1 MRITPL
7 ILSISNTPVENK
19 QDPGIEKR
27 NRREIPTGSLYTG
40 PQNNNDDRPVRPD
53 ARSLIFTPDPRGEG
67 YPSLEKQIAGQ
78 MIRQREGQTGGS
90 GFTASYG
97 APYEARKSLLA
108 YGLSAAGVHD
118 PANLPEGGHT
128 QVTALLDK
136 VRGQYAASPQARY
149 DTQGNTRTP
158 SLLVVAARDFFD
170 QQINTGAQYKTN
182 THDDIP
188 GLEGKTLAQYSD
200 RDKVQALRHFAGQ
213 PLRTEQNEPTN
224 AELVMKDIGA
234 LLMLDGIAAE
244 AGAMAEFF
252 TEKAVTTEGRSALAT
267 LRNTAEQAAAGETGV
282 AVAEET
288 STAAAE
294 VAMAGEARAA
304 ATGAARGA
312 MAGESAATTAESAAA
327 GETGAAAPVNRLRPS
342 LAGDISQYAVK
353 DGEALLKES
362 RASAGG
368 IHQVKDTA
376 GNDRWLLRYRGAEGE
391 SQVYEVSPDFRAAE
405 GRARIIDPATRK
417 PVLTVETAVG
427 EWQRG
432 GLPGGINPQFLNAP
446 AEKTYGD
453 PRAGLTDAR
462 RDAVLARP
470 RPMEVDSQSGS
481 STSGNVS
488 PADRPLDLSLPRS
501 LPDSR
506 ASSPVTLESSLPPT
520 PATPVFDETASR
532 SESPASPFSPALSGE
547 VPTTGLPRTPG
558 ASLFGEE
565 SKSASLA
572 GASPARGN
580 ESPISGLSSRSSS
593 PASVATSGAEHSP
606 YADNGITVNPWAPN
620 IQLPSGSYLN
630 DRGYIERAD
639 FTKLYRV
646 EQSDRVARR
655 GDPQEMGFRDGN
667 YFAGVEK
674 MMSGPVV
681 FVARTR
687 EGAER
692 FGRGEF
698 GGVFHLYEIDAKGI
712 PGVSLRENVE
722 HNEHYMELA
731 NTTPPGY
738 IAMLREKNRLERFG
752 DYAWS
757 FDEVHLA
764 NNLVTPD
771 KITKIY

>member
-1 MRITPL
+1 MKIDPV
-7 ILSISNTPVENK
+7 SIPVFPQPIIREETSAKNK
-19 QDPGIEKR
+19 
-27 NRREIPTGSLYTG
+27 REIPTGSLYTG
-40 PQNNNDDRPVRPD
+40 PGNNNDDRVVRPD
-53 ARSLIFTPDPRGEG
+53 VRTLRFTADARGEG
-67 YPSLEKQIAGQ
+67 YPTLEKQIAGQ
-78 MIRQREGQTGGS
+78 MIRQREGQSSES

-108 YGLSAAGVHD
+108 YGLAAAGIHD
-118 PANLPEGGHT
+118 PADLPADWYK
-128 QVTALLDK
+128 QPRALADLQDS
-136 VRGQYAASPQARY
+136 VRGQYAASARTHF
-149 DTQGNTRTP
+149 DAQGNAREPT
-158 SLLVVAARDFFD
+158 LLVAAARDFFD

-182 THDDIP
+182 TQDAVP
-188 GLEGKTLAQYSD
+188 GLEGKALAHYSD
-200 RDKVQALRHFAGQ
+200 QDKVQALRHFAGQ
-213 PLRTEQNEPTN
+213 PLRTEQNEPSN
-224 AELVMKDIGA
+224 AELFMKDIGT
-234 LLMLDGIAAE
+234 LLVLDGLAAD
-244 AGAMAEFF
+244 AGAMAELFS
-252 TEKAVTTEGRSALAT
+252 EEALASEGAALAGMRSAPEEVLTEEAGT
-267 LRNTAEQAAAGETGV
+267 EAGIGAE
-282 AVAEET
+282 
-288 STAAAE
+288 
-294 VAMAGEARAA
+294 
-304 ATGAARGA
+304 
-312 MAGESAATTAESAAA
+312 
-327 GETGAAAPVNRLRPS
+327 VNRLRPS
-342 LAGDISQYAVK
+342 LAGDIRQYALQ

-362 RASAGG
+362 RAGAGG
-368 IHQVKDTA
+368 IHQVKDAA

-417 PVLTVETAVG
+417 PVLTVESAGG
-427 EWQRG
+427 EWQRS

-446 AEKTYGD
+446 AQQMYGN
-453 PRAGLTDAR
+453 PRAGLAEAR
-462 RDAVLARP
+462 RDVALSRP
-470 RPMEVDSQSGS
+470 TPMDVDSQPGS
-481 STSGNVS
+481 STSGSVS

-520 PATPVFDETASR
+520 PATPVFDATASR
-532 SESPASPFSPALSGE
+532 SASSASPFSPALSEE
-547 VPTTGLPRTPG
+547 VSTTGLPRTPG

-565 SKSASLA
+565 SKSPSLA
-572 GASPARGN
+572 GASPARST

-593 PASVATSGAEHSP
+593 PASVVTSGAEHSP
-606 YADNGITVNPWAPN
+606 YADNGITVNPWAPT

-646 EQSDRVARR
+646 EKNDRVARR
-655 GDPQEMGFRDGN
+655 GDPQEIGFRDGN

-738 IAMLREKNRLERFG
+738 IAGLREKNRLERFG

>member
-1 MRITPL
+1 MKIDPVSIPVFPQPITREET
-7 ILSISNTPVENK
+7 SAKNK
-19 QDPGIEKR
+19 
-27 NRREIPTGSLYTG
+27 REIPTGSLYTG
-40 PQNNNDDRPVRPD
+40 TGNNNDDRVARPD
-53 ARSLIFTPDPRGEG
+53 VRTLRFTTDARGEG
-67 YPSLEKQIAGQ
+67 YPTLEKQIAGQ
-78 MIRQREGQTGGS
+78 MIRQREGQSSES

-108 YGLSAAGVHD
+108 YGLAAAGIHD
-118 PANLPEGGHT
+118 PADLPADWYKHPR
-128 QVTALLDK
+128 ALADLQDS
-136 VRGQYAASPQARY
+136 VRGQYAASARTHF
-149 DTQGNTRTP
+149 DAQGNAREPT
-158 SLLVVAARDFFD
+158 LLVAAARDFFD

-182 THDDIP
+182 TQNDIP
-188 GLEGKTLAQYSD
+188 GLEGKALAHYSD
-200 RDKVQALRHFAGQ
+200 QDKVQALRHFVGQ
-213 PLRTEQNEPTN
+213 PLRTEQNEPSN
-224 AELVMKDIGA
+224 AELFMKDIGTLLVLDGLAADASAMAELFSEEA
-234 LLMLDGIAAE
+234 LSSDGAALAGMRSAPEEAGTEAGIAAE
-244 AGAMAEFF
+244 
-252 TEKAVTTEGRSALAT
+252 
-267 LRNTAEQAAAGETGV
+267 
-282 AVAEET
+282 
-288 STAAAE
+288 
-294 VAMAGEARAA
+294 
-304 ATGAARGA
+304 
-312 MAGESAATTAESAAA
+312 
-327 GETGAAAPVNRLRPS
+327 VNRLRPS
-342 LAGDISQYAVK
+342 LAGDIRQYALQ
-353 DGEALLKES
+353 DGETLLKES
-362 RASAGG
+362 RAGAGG
-368 IHQVKDTA
+368 IHQVKDAA
-376 GNDRWLLRYRGAEGE
+376 GNDRWLLRYRAAEGE

-417 PVLTVETAVG
+417 PVLTVESAGG
-427 EWQRG
+427 EWQRS
-432 GLPGGINPQFLNAP
+432 GLPGGISPPFLNAP
-446 AEKTYGD
+446 AQQMYGN
-453 PRAGLTDAR
+453 PRAGLAEAR
-462 RDAVLARP
+462 RDAALS
-470 RPMEVDSQSGS
+470 RPMPMDVDSQPGS
-481 STSGNVS
+481 STSGSVS
-488 PADRPLDLSLPRS
+488 PTDRPLDLSLPRS

-520 PATPVFDETASR
+520 PATPVFDATASR
-532 SESPASPFSPALSGE
+532 SASPASPFSPALSEE
-547 VPTTGLPRTPG
+547 VSTTGLPRTPG

-565 SKSASLA
+565 SKSPSLA
-572 GASPARGN
+572 GASPARN
-580 ESPISGLSSRSSS
+580 TESPISGLSSRSSS
-593 PASVATSGAEHSP
+593 PASVVTSGAEHSP

-646 EQSDRVARR
+646 EKSDRVVRR
-655 GDPQEMGFRDGN
+655 GDPQQVGFRDGN

-722 HNEHYMELA
+722 HNERYMELA

>member
-1 MRITPL
+1 MKIDPVSIPVFPQPITREET
-7 ILSISNTPVENK
+7 SAKNK
-19 QDPGIEKR
+19 
-27 NRREIPTGSLYTG
+27 REIPTGSLYTG
-40 PQNNNDDRPVRPD
+40 TGNNNDDRVARPD
-53 ARSLIFTPDPRGEG
+53 VRTLRFTADARGEG
-67 YPSLEKQIAGQ
+67 YPTLEKQIAGQ
-78 MIRQREGQTGGS
+78 MIRQREGQSSES

-108 YGLSAAGVHD
+108 YGLAAAGIHD
-118 PANLPEGGHT
+118 PADLPADWYK
-128 QVTALLDK
+128 QPRALADLQDS
-136 VRGQYAASPQARY
+136 VRGQYAASARTHF
-149 DTQGNTRTP
+149 DAQGNAREPT
-158 SLLVVAARDFFD
+158 LLVAAARDFFD

-182 THDDIP
+182 TQNDIP
-188 GLEGKTLAQYSD
+188 GLEGKALAHYSD
-200 RDKVQALRHFAGQ
+200 QDKVQALRHFVGQ
-213 PLRTEQNEPTN
+213 PLRTEQNEPSN
-224 AELVMKDIGA
+224 AELFMKDIGTLLVLDGLAADASAMAELFSEEA
-234 LLMLDGIAAE
+234 LSSDGAALAGMRSAPEEAGTEAGIAAE
-244 AGAMAEFF
+244 
-252 TEKAVTTEGRSALAT
+252 
-267 LRNTAEQAAAGETGV
+267 
-282 AVAEET
+282 
-288 STAAAE
+288 
-294 VAMAGEARAA
+294 
-304 ATGAARGA
+304 
-312 MAGESAATTAESAAA
+312 
-327 GETGAAAPVNRLRPS
+327 VNRLRPS
-342 LAGDISQYAVK
+342 LAGDIRQYALQ
-353 DGEALLKES
+353 DGETLLKES
-362 RASAGG
+362 RAGAGG
-368 IHQVKDTA
+368 IHQVKDAA
-376 GNDRWLLRYRGAEGE
+376 GNDRWLLRYRAAEGE

-417 PVLTVETAVG
+417 PVLTVESAGG
-427 EWQRG
+427 EWQRS
-432 GLPGGINPQFLNAP
+432 GLPGGISPPFLNAP
-446 AEKTYGD
+446 AQQMYGN
-453 PRAGLTDAR
+453 PRAGLAEAR
-462 RDAVLARP
+462 RDAALSRP
-470 RPMEVDSQSGS
+470 TPMDVDSQPGS
-481 STSGNVS
+481 STSGSVS
-488 PADRPLDLSLPRS
+488 PTDRPLDLSLPRS

-520 PATPVFDETASR
+520 PATPVFDATASR
-532 SESPASPFSPALSGE
+532 SASPASPFSPALSEE
-547 VPTTGLPRTPG
+547 VSTTGLPRTPG

-565 SKSASLA
+565 SKSPSLA
-572 GASPARGN
+572 GASPARST

-593 PASVATSGAEHSP
+593 PASVVTSGAEHSP

-646 EQSDRVARR
+646 EKSDRVVRR
-655 GDPQEMGFRDGN
+655 GDPQQVGFRDGN

-722 HNEHYMELA
+722 HNERYMELA

>member
-1 MRITPL
+1 MKIDPVSIPVFPQPITREET
-7 ILSISNTPVENK
+7 SAKNK
-19 QDPGIEKR
+19 
-27 NRREIPTGSLYTG
+27 REIPTGSLYTG
-40 PQNNNDDRPVRPD
+40 TGNNNDDRVARPD
-53 ARSLIFTPDPRGEG
+53 VLTLRFTADARGEG
-67 YPSLEKQIAGQ
+67 YPTLEKQIAGQ
-78 MIRQREGQTGGS
+78 MIRQREGQSSES

-108 YGLSAAGVHD
+108 YGLAAAGIHD
-118 PANLPEGGHT
+118 PADLPADWYK
-128 QVTALLDK
+128 QPRALADLQDS
-136 VRGQYAASPQARY
+136 VRGQYAASARTHF
-149 DTQGNTRTP
+149 DAQGNAREPT
-158 SLLVVAARDFFD
+158 LLVAAARDFFD

-182 THDDIP
+182 TQNNIP
-188 GLEGKTLAQYSD
+188 GLEGKALAHYSD
-200 RDKVQALRHFAGQ
+200 QDKVQALRHFVGQ
-213 PLRTEQNEPTN
+213 PLRTEQNEPSN
-224 AELVMKDIGA
+224 AELFMKDIGTLLVLDGLAADASAMAELFSEEA
-234 LLMLDGIAAE
+234 LSSEGAALAGMRSAPEEVLTEEAGTEAGIAAE
-244 AGAMAEFF
+244 
-252 TEKAVTTEGRSALAT
+252 
-267 LRNTAEQAAAGETGV
+267 
-282 AVAEET
+282 
-288 STAAAE
+288 
-294 VAMAGEARAA
+294 
-304 ATGAARGA
+304 
-312 MAGESAATTAESAAA
+312 
-327 GETGAAAPVNRLRPS
+327 VNRLRPS
-342 LAGDISQYAVK
+342 LAGDIRQYALQ
-353 DGEALLKES
+353 DGETLLKES
-362 RASAGG
+362 RAGAGG
-368 IHQVKDTA
+368 IHQVKDAA
-376 GNDRWLLRYRGAEGE
+376 GNDRWLLRYRAAEGE

-417 PVLTVETAVG
+417 PVLTVESAGG
-427 EWQRG
+427 EWQRS
-432 GLPGGINPQFLNAP
+432 GLPGGISPPFLNAP
-446 AEKTYGD
+446 AQQMYGN
-453 PRAGLTDAR
+453 PRAGLAEAR
-462 RDAVLARP
+462 RDAALSRP
-470 RPMEVDSQSGS
+470 TPMDVDSQPGS
-481 STSGNVS
+481 STSGSVS
-488 PADRPLDLSLPRS
+488 PTDRPLDLSLPRS
-501 LPDSR
+501 RPDSR

-520 PATPVFDETASR
+520 PATPVFDATASR
-532 SESPASPFSPALSGE
+532 SASPASPFSPALSEE
-547 VPTTGLPRTPG
+547 VSTTGLPRTPG

-565 SKSASLA
+565 SKSPSLA
-572 GASPARGN
+572 RST

-593 PASVATSGAEHSP
+593 PASVVTSGAEHSP

-646 EQSDRVARR
+646 EKSDRVVRR
-655 GDPQEMGFRDGN
+655 GDPQQVGFRDGN

-722 HNEHYMELA
+722 HNERYMELA

>member
-1 MRITPL
+1 MKIAPVSIPVFPQPITREET
-7 ILSISNTPVENK
+7 SAKNK
-19 QDPGIEKR
+19 
-27 NRREIPTGSLYTG
+27 REIPTGSLYTG
-40 PQNNNDDRPVRPD
+40 TGNNNDDRVARPD
-53 ARSLIFTPDPRGEG
+53 VLTLRFTADARGEG
-67 YPSLEKQIAGQ
+67 YPTLEKQIAGQ
-78 MIRQREGQTGGS
+78 MIRQREGQSSES

-108 YGLSAAGVHD
+108 YGLAAAGIHD
-118 PANLPEGGHT
+118 PADLPADWYK
-128 QVTALLDK
+128 QPRALADLQDS
-136 VRGQYAASPQARY
+136 VRGQYAASARTHF
-149 DTQGNTRTP
+149 DAQGNAREPT
-158 SLLVVAARDFFD
+158 LLVAAARDFFD

-182 THDDIP
+182 TQNDIP
-188 GLEGKTLAQYSD
+188 GLEGKALAHYSD
-200 RDKVQALRHFAGQ
+200 QDKVQALRHFVGQ
-213 PLRTEQNEPTN
+213 PLRTEQNEPSN
-224 AELVMKDIGA
+224 AELFMKDIGTLLVLDGLAADASAMAELFSEEA
-234 LLMLDGIAAE
+234 LSSDGAALAGMRSAPEEAGTEAGIAAE
-244 AGAMAEFF
+244 
-252 TEKAVTTEGRSALAT
+252 
-267 LRNTAEQAAAGETGV
+267 
-282 AVAEET
+282 
-288 STAAAE
+288 
-294 VAMAGEARAA
+294 
-304 ATGAARGA
+304 
-312 MAGESAATTAESAAA
+312 
-327 GETGAAAPVNRLRPS
+327 VNRLRPS
-342 LAGDISQYAVK
+342 LAGDIRQYALQ
-353 DGEALLKES
+353 DGETLLKES
-362 RASAGG
+362 RAGAGG
-368 IHQVKDTA
+368 IHQVKDAA
-376 GNDRWLLRYRGAEGE
+376 GNDRWLLRYRAAEGE

-417 PVLTVETAVG
+417 PVLTVESAGG
-427 EWQRG
+427 EWQRS
-432 GLPGGINPQFLNAP
+432 GLPGGISPPFLNAP
-446 AEKTYGD
+446 AQQMYGN
-453 PRAGLTDAR
+453 PRAGLAEAR
-462 RDAVLARP
+462 RDAALSRP
-470 RPMEVDSQSGS
+470 TPMDVDSQPGS
-481 STSGNVS
+481 STSGSVS
-488 PADRPLDLSLPRS
+488 PTDRPLDLSLPRS

-520 PATPVFDETASR
+520 PATPVFDATASR
-532 SESPASPFSPALSGE
+532 SASPASPFSPALSEE
-547 VPTTGLPRTPG
+547 VSTTGLPRTPG

-565 SKSASLA
+565 SKSPSLA
-572 GASPARGN
+572 GASPARST

-593 PASVATSGAEHSP
+593 PASVVTSGAEHSP

-646 EQSDRVARR
+646 EKSDRVVRR
-655 GDPQEMGFRDGN
+655 GDPQQVGFRDGN

-722 HNEHYMELA
+722 HNERYMELA